1 MLAQS
6 LSGVRLFAIPWTV
19 ACQTP
24 LSMEFSRQKFWNELP
39 FPPLGD
45 SPDLE
50 IEPMSLALAGG
61 FFTTV
66 SPGKPGHATKGDG
79 SSFSLTSLSVSKSV
93 FPSSVA
99 RKPYHFKGMRTKVIL
114 LLHWA
119 CFLKSRI

>member
-61 FFTTV
+61 FFTSIFQEMPKLLAKDQALRT
-66 SPGKPGHATKGDG
+66 PA
-79 SSFSLTSLSVSKSV
+79 LTGRI
-93 FPSSVA
+93 
-99 RKPYHFKGMRTKVIL
+99 RKASGGQ
-114 LLHWA
+114 
-119 CFLKSRI
+119 